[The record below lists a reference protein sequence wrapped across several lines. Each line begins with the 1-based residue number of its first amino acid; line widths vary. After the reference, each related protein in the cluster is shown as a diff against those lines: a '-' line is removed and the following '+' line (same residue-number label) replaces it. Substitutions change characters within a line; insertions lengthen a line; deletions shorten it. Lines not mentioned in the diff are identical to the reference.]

1 MKSSQLTK
9 VALPILIILV
19 IVFGLRFGIQQLLLA
34 HDTATIT
41 TIDEAI
47 KSQLVVVVETADLT
61 RQNVADQALEKIIVD
76 CNTSDRQRFDTLLDS
91 LQKNISA
98 VELNELT
105 ILFYKCGYFYAE
117 RKGVMAARLDREIET
132 LKNLY
137 ALRTQIQPLTGALAT
152 EIDTWKNIA
161 IAEQKWATYSKD
173 LVEEQGAIIDL
184 LRAGKTTTSTEVA
197 AILTKASNARSQME
211 ILGTQIQGYRQSIQ
225 SI

>member
-9 VALPILIILV
+9 IALPALVILV
-19 IVFGLRFGIQQLLLA
+19 VVFGLRFGIQQLLRA

-47 KSQLVVVVETADLT
+47 KSQLAIVVGTADLT
-61 RQNVADQALEKIIVD
+61 RQNAADQALERIIID
-76 CNTSDRQRFDTLLDS
+76 CNTTDRQRFDTLLDS

-98 VELNELT
+98 TELNELT

-117 RKGVMAARLDREIET
+117 RKGVMAARLGREIET
-132 LKNLY
+132 LENLY
-137 ALRTQIQPLTGALAT
+137 ALRNQIQPLAGTLAT

-161 IAEQKWATYSKD
+161 VAEQKWASYSKD

-184 LRAGKTTTSTEVA
+184 LRAGKTTTSVEVA
-197 AILTKASNARSQME
+197 TILAKATNARSQME